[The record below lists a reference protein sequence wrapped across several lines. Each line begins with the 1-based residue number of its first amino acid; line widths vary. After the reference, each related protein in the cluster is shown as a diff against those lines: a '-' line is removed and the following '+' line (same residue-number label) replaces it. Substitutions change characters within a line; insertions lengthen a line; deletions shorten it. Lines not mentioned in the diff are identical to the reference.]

1 MISIGIKAVWN
12 NSCRN
17 TREASITISSKSKKH
32 NLHESDKYSARLNLT
47 LLDML
52 HIRKVHVTVLMKVV
66 SLVSPLVLAWYWN
79 RRCLHIYMLSFKRTR
94 VHNSSTFVF

>member
-1 MISIGIKAVWN
+1 M
-12 NSCRN
+12 
-17 TREASITISSKSKKH
+17 REVSITISSKSEKKN
-32 NLHESDKYSARLNLT
+32 NLHEIDRLSGRLNLT

>member
-1 MISIGIKAVWN
+1 M
-12 NSCRN
+12 
-17 TREASITISSKSKKH
+17 REVSITISSKSEKKN
-32 NLHESDKYSARLNLT
+32 NLHEIDRLSGRLNLT

-52 HIRKVHVTVLMKVV
+52 HIRKVHVTVLMKVA